1 MDLTLILGPM
11 KSGKSF
17 DLISHFA
24 PLQYTDIS
32 FGLFQ
37 SVRNQR
43 DASIFSRTGSSL
55 AATKLAS
62 LAPLL
67 EQQYEIIGIDEI
79 HMFAPDEAE
88 VIGTLVN
95 RGVQVVASG
104 LDMDYR
110 GKLMPTVQRLLELGP
125 GEVRYRRAVCE
136 VCRRHNAT
144 HTQVYIGSD
153 PLVEGAPPVLPED
166 GTYVYK
172 PVCRLCFVQ
181 KSLGFMVFEDEPLTP
196 GVVTPVSNPGA
207 GLNVTGSDPRLFR

>member
-37 SVRNQR
+37 SARNQR

-55 AATKLAS
+55 AATKLSS

-67 EQQYEIIGIDEI
+67 EQQYEIIGIDEV
-79 HMFAPDEAE
+79 HMFAPEEAE
-88 VIGTLVN
+88 IVNTLIN

-110 GKLMPTVQRLLELGP
+110 GKLMPTIQRLLELGP
-125 GEVRYRRAVCE
+125 AVVRYRRAVCE
-136 VCRRHNAT
+136 VCRRPNAT
-144 HTQVYIGSD
+144 HTQVYRGTQ

-172 PVCRLCFVQ
+172 PVCRQCFVQ
-181 KSLGFMVFEDEPLTP
+181 KSLGFMLFEDASAEEGASPP
-196 GVVTPVSNPGA
+196 SA
-207 GLNVTGSDPRLFR
+207 GLGAATLTFGSRSG